1 MLSMS
6 SVERVRQ
13 TMDERLLG
21 ANARSVFAG
30 DVVHLDAALPDSPDL
45 AYGSG
50 RMGYQNVTLDE
61 LGRISGSKLGWAP
74 PGGKFPIGAVGGGVD
89 AALPDLP
96 DLVTRL
102 CRVRHQ
108 NVTFDELGRNSVS
121 QWGWAP
127 PGGKLPDRSLLAT
140 VSTVTPRSQIY
151 LTCPTDLVE

>member
-1 MLSMS
+1 MWSSETSICYSRCPLSNEW
-6 SVERVRQ
+6 VRVGV
-13 TMDERLLG
+13 G
-21 ANARSVFAG
+21 ASWGEIARSVFAA

-108 NVTFDELGRNSVS
+108 NVTFDELGRISASNM
-121 QWGWAP
+121 
-127 PGGKLPDRSLLAT
+127 LLA
-140 VSTVTPRSQIY
+140 SPG
-151 LTCPTDLVE
+151 DN